1 MKNRRFLSFI
11 TVLLLTLCLTV
22 TAFATEAQLNYVTDE
37 AGLFTDEQRQA
48 LEQRAEAISEKYEF
62 GVYIVTLENYKDY
75 TNSASIEKWAVRFY
89 EQYTLGWGSD
99 HAGVMLMLSMAERDY
114 DLNFNS
120 KRANTIFTEAG
131 RDWMENRFLL
141 HFRGD
146 DFYSGFSEY
155 LNTCEEYLEAAENG
169 EPVGQGY
176 ASSADQQ
183 KASPA
188 LALIPGAIAAL
199 LVGIFTCAPM
209 HSAGIKRDADQYVI
223 QGSLNLR
230 RRSDMFLHR
239 SVSRRPRQ
247 TDRPSGGGGSHG
259 SSGSHHYSSGS
270 HSGRSGKF

>member
-11 TVLLLTLCLTV
+11 TALLLIACLTV
-22 TAFATEAQLNYVTDE
+22 SAFATEAKLDYVTDN
-37 AGLFTDEQRQA
+37 AGLFSDAQRAA
-48 LEQRAEAISEKYEF
+48 LEQRAAALSEKYEF
-62 GVYIVTLENYKDY
+62 GVYIVTLEDYKAY
-75 TNSASIEKWAVRFY
+75 TNASTIEKFAVRFY
-89 EQYTLGWGSD
+89 DQNALGWGSNHD
-99 HAGVMLMLSMAERDY
+99 GVMLMLSMAERDY
-114 DLNFNS
+114 DLDFNG
-120 KRANTIFTEAG
+120 KRAKTIFTEAG

-155 LNTCEEYLEAAENG
+155 LNTCEEYLEAAQNG

-176 ASSADQQ
+176 ASSADGQ

-188 LALIPGAIAAL
+188 FALIPGAIAAL

-209 HSAGIKRDADQYVI
+209 HSAGMKRDANQYMVR
-223 QGSLNLR
+223 GSLNLR

-239 SVSRRPRQ
+239 SVTRSPRQ
-247 TDRPSGGGGSHG
+247 TQ
-259 SSGSHHYSSGS
+259 SSNGPGGSHHYSSGS

>member
-1 MKNRRFLSFI
+1 MKNRRFLGLI
-11 TVLLLTLCLTV
+11 TALLLIACLSA
-22 TAFATEAQLNYVTDE
+22 TAFATEAKLGYVTDE
-37 AGLFTDEQRQA
+37 AGLFSDTQRTA
-48 LEQRAEAISEKYEF
+48 LEQRAAALSEKYEF
-62 GVYIVTLENYKDY
+62 GVYIVTLEDFRDY
-75 TNSASIEKWAVRFY
+75 TNSSAIEKFAVRFY
-89 EQYTLGWGSD
+89 DQYALGWGSD
-99 HAGVMLMLSMAERDY
+99 RGGVMLMLSMAERDY
-114 DLNFNS
+114 DLDFNG
-120 KRANTIFTEAG
+120 KRAGTIFTEAG

-155 LNTCEEYLEAAENG
+155 LNTCEEYLEAAQNG

-176 ASSADQQ
+176 PSSADRQ

-188 LALIPGAIAAL
+188 LALIPGAFAAL

-209 HSAGIKRDADQYVI
+209 RSAGMKRDADQYVVR
-223 QGSLNLR
+223 GSLNLR

-247 TDRPSGGGGSHG
+247 TQSSDGGSR
-259 SSGSHHYSSGS
+259 HYSSGS